1 MMVTRRAMLGS
12 CAAIIGTS
20 GLGSRAQAQA
30 ERMSVT
36 ATHVTSSVNYA
47 PHFVAEAKGFFA
59 EEKLDVKFIV
69 AGTGTKLREVVAANQ
84 AQFGLGDST
93 HPLLLS
99 NRNRAS
105 KILLAVDDR
114 SSLCNLVIRKEL
126 FDAGIDTIEKLG
138 EWKRPD
144 GSKPVFGVAS
154 LGGGSH
160 VYVAYI
166 AEKLGIHD
174 RFVWLAGGSTQTIL
188 GQLASGRFDVI
199 GALPNW
205 VIEAEQK
212 NWGRQIFDIRDN
224 KSWNK
229 YFGGP
234 VPSTVAFALQA
245 TIDRNPAAVQAYV
258 NGMYRALRWMKT
270 ASVDDIYNAIG
281 GKYLTEFTPDVAK
294 QEIEYYKPITN
305 YSGEVDEKQYAHL
318 APVLFREITGIKD
331 VSYKDGVDTKFIQ
344 EAMRKYGA

>member
-1 MMVTRRAMLGS
+1 MLTRRQTILGG

-20 GLGSRAQAQA
+20 GAGSKASAQS
-30 ERMSVT
+30 ERMPVIAS
-36 ATHVTSSVNYA
+36 HVTSSVNYA

-59 EEKLDVKFIV
+59 EERLDVKFIV

-99 NRNRAS
+99 NRNRPA
-105 KILLAVDDR
+105 KIVLAVDDR
-114 SSLCNLVIRKEL
+114 SSLCNLVVRKEL
-126 FDAGIDTIEKLG
+126 FDAGIDSIEKLG
-138 EWKRPD
+138 NWKRPD
-144 GSKPVFGVAS
+144 GGKPVFGVAS

-166 AEKLGIHD
+166 TEKLGIHD
-174 RFVWLAGGSTQTIL
+174 RFTWLAGGSTQTIL
-188 GQLASGRFDVI
+188 GQLSTGRFDVI

-224 KSWNK
+224 QAWNR
-229 YFGGP
+229 YFVGP
-234 VPSTVAFALQA
+234 LPSTVGFALQA

-270 ASVDDIYNAIG
+270 ASIDDIYNAIG
-281 GKYLTEFTPDVAK
+281 AKYLTEFTPDVAK
-294 QEIEYYKPITN
+294 QEIAYYKPITN
-305 YSGEVDEKQYAHL
+305 YSGDVDEKQYAHL
-318 APVLFREITGIKD
+318 APVLFRELTGIKD
-331 VSYKDGVDTKFIQ
+331 IAYKDGVDTKFIQ
-344 EAMRKYGA
+344 EAARKYGT